1 MPTLFSSLD
10 IGSVTMRN
18 RVAMS
23 ALTRNRALGTIP
35 NDIMAEYYGQRADG
49 GVGHITTEGVL
60 ISRQGTEWPFAPGL
74 WSEEQVSGWKKVVD
88 TVHAKGA
95 TIYAQL
101 WHGMLTYG
109 SAYRGKPIVLSVG
122 RVAHPEAPEQK
133 LAGTPVYG
141 PSAIAARGGKFRH
154 IPGIPGYV
162 TVRPT
167 ALENPW
173 TVVADYKQAAL
184 NAKEAGFD
192 GVELHGANGY
202 LVSQFLDN
210 TANKRT
216 DQWGGSI
223 QNRARFGLEVLKV
236 MVEVFGKNV
245 SLKVNPAGGYND
257 VGMPLQETLDTYRY
271 FLTEA
276 DKLGLSYITL
286 VRYMEKYDVMYDDKQ
301 RATAHDVVESYR
313 SMIKKAKVFLNAAVS
328 PEEGAEL
335 IEAGKIDGI
344 VIGTDWINHPDLMKR
359 LQHGNP
365 LDNVLDTR
373 NLYWRQE
380 CPPSVGYTDYPTA
393 QY

>member
-1 MPTLFSSLD
+1 MASISALFSSLTL
-10 IGSVTMRN
+10 GSVTMRN

-23 ALTRNRALGTIP
+23 ALTRNRAWGTIP
-35 NDIMAEYYGQRADG
+35 NDIMVEYYGQRADG
-49 GVGHITTEGVL
+49 GVGHITTEGIL
-60 ISRQGTEWPFAPGL
+60 ISRQGTEWPSAPGI
-74 WSEEQVSGWKKVVD
+74 WNREQVAAWRKVVD

-101 WHGMLTYG
+101 WH
-109 SAYRGKPIVLSVG
+109 VG

-154 IPGIPGYV
+154 IPGSPGYV
-162 TVRPT
+162 TPT
-167 ALENPW
+167 ALEDPW
-173 TVVADYKQAAL
+173 TIVADYKQAAI

-202 LVSQFLDN
+202 LVNQFLDSS
-210 TANKRT
+210 ANKRT

-223 QNRARFGLEVLKV
+223 ENRARFGLEVLKV
-236 MVEVFGKNV
+236 LVEVFGGNV

-257 VGMPLQETLDTYRY
+257 VGMPLQEALDTYKY

-286 VRYMEKYDVMYDDKQ
+286 VRYSEKLDVEYDGKK
-301 RATAHDVVESYR
+301 RATVHDILESYR
-313 SMIKKAKVFLNAAVS
+313 SLIKNAKVFLNTGVS
-328 PEEGAEL
+328 PAEGAAL

-344 VIGTDWINHPDLMKR
+344 VIGFDWITHPDLMKR
-359 LQHGNP
+359 VEHGKP
-365 LDNVLDTR
+365 LDNVPDIK
-373 NLYWRQE
+373 NLYWREGIQ
-380 CPPSVGYTDYPTA
+380 PSIGYTDYPTA
-393 QY
+393 KY